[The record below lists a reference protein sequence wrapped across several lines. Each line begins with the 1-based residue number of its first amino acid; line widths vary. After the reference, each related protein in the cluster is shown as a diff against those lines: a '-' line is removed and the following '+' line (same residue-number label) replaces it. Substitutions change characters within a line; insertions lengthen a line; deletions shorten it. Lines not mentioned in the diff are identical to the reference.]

1 MKESLAKKMKKGVRG
16 VWPRF
21 FVILFLETNVGIRFD
36 IFSKAQKLY
45 NDIFLRFSRTVSEK
59 YFIS

>member
-45 NDIFLRFSRTVSEK
+45 NDIFLRFSGTVSEK
-59 YFIS
+59 YFAS